1 LTEDKDREPAPSN
14 ASEYTAGK
22 SSSDTTLASA
32 GVERVLGEGS
42 SFGTYTIGPCIAQGR
57 LSRIYSARHEGLRRQ
72 VALKLLVEGFAR
84 NPDGVERF
92 LREARNAAAIKHP
105 NVVDIF
111 DVGIQQDIPYLVME
125 LLEGEDLA
133 TRLSKRGPLTEA
145 ELIEIMVPVVAGLSA
160 VHDAGVLHRN
170 LKPANVFIARG
181 RNDEVVPKLVDFGI
195 SKAVWSDQLKLT
207 LPNRLLMGT
216 PSYMSPEAIRGA
228 PMTALSDQYSL
239 GVVMYECVTGKNPCD
254 GESFADTLRIITT
267 GDYDP
272 PTKYKPQLSR
282 HLTNIIARTMSLEPA
297 DRFTDLRELGRE
309 LLMLAGKRTRITWDL
324 SFGEN
329 SRALSRRAAVTTVI
343 ELAPE
348 AHLRT
353 SARPRRRG
361 VVLFMGAVA
370 TVAALGAAVFAI
382 SNPRLEL
389 PSLFSRK
396 PPANAVAFPLTP
408 AANRAPTPSSVTAD
422 LPELERTPP
431 AAVSSAAVSSA
442 AVPRGAVPPPALGL
456 APSTAAVTAPPS
468 AVPATA
474 APALAA
480 LPAPSHLAGPNV
492 FANPGELREPMHAN
506 ETSTVA
512 LTSERRNIDIHRV
525 GSESRIRSNPSWL
538 LPSQAFP
545 PTQRISSGP
554 ARSSADMDNA
564 PMPQIGANNAP
575 ILD

>member
-1 LTEDKDREPAPSN
+1 LSEDKDRAPGPSN
-14 ASEYTAGK
+14 ASEYTAGR
-22 SSSDTTLASA
+22 SPLDTTLASA

-42 SFGTYTIGPCIAQGR
+42 SFGAYTIGPCIAQGR
-57 LSRIYSARHEGLRRQ
+57 MSRIYSARHEGLRRQ
-72 VALKLLVEGFAR
+72 VALKLLVDGFAR

-111 DVGIQQDIPYLVME
+111 DVGIQQDVPYLVME

-133 TRLSKRGPLTEA
+133 SRLAKHGPLTEA
-145 ELIEIMVPVVAGLSA
+145 ELVELMVPAVAGLAA
-160 VHDAGVLHRN
+160 VHDSGVLHRN

-195 SKAVWSDQLKLT
+195 SKAIWSDQLKLT

-267 GDYDP
+267 GDYESVAR
-272 PTKYKPQLSR
+272 YKPQLSR
-282 HLTNIIARTMSLEPA
+282 HLSSIIERAMSLEPA
-297 DRFTDLRELGRE
+297 DRFADLRELGRE
-309 LLMLAGKRTRITWDL
+309 LLMLAGKRTRMTWDL
-324 SFGEN
+324 SFGES

-361 VVLFMGAVA
+361 LVL
-370 TVAALGAAVFAI
+370 LGAAVATLVALG
-382 SNPRLEL
+382 SAVVALTNPRLEL
-389 PSLFSRK
+389 PSLFARK
-396 PPANAVAFPLTP
+396 SPLATNTAPARAVTLPLTP
-408 AANRAPTPSSVTAD
+408 APNQAAPAEPRLAASA
-422 LPELERTPP
+422 LPM
-431 AAVSSAAVSSA
+431 AASAL
-442 AVPRGAVPPPALGL
+442 P
-456 APSTAAVTAPPS
+456 
-468 AVPATA
+468 TA
-474 APALAA
+474 APAPAAPLAPAAPA
-480 LPAPSHLAGPNV
+480 LHAPPAGAVLAQPPR
-492 FANPGELREPMHAN
+492 AEA
-506 ETSTVA
+506 STVT
-512 LTSERRNIDIHRV
+512 LTSERRNVDLHKV

-538 LPSQAFP
+538 MPAQVYP
-545 PTQRISSGP
+545 TTQRVSSGP
-554 ARSSADMDNA
+554 SRASDVDGA